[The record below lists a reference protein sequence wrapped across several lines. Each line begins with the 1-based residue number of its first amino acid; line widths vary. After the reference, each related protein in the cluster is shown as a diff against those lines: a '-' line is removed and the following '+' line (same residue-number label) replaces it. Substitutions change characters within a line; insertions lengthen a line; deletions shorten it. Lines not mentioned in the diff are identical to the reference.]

1 VPRTNPRKGTRA
13 FQWLLRYNLVRAAL
27 KIYFIRQ
34 QTNFSTSLFKH
45 ATLCARLKTR
55 RNSTSSELCPC
66 IGPVPTRATEVP
78 SSTARALLPVASGS
92 YGLLCT
98 SGFHRPLDL
107 CEGRR
112 PTKLEATKRH
122 PVGHP
127 ELRSSWPTY
136 FVAHPGSLSCDSPP
150 ALLDKLVPSSQLLKP
165 VFSQVGGDGMRPRK
179 HCEAPPR
186 GPLPGG
192 LAPPGQKRAGSAA
205 PPLLLL
211 ARMIPIGP
219 GWGSAVRPQICTQG
233 LSQKKIGSADSPPP
247 RCPPGPGFLSVARG
261 RAA

>member
-112 PTKLEATKRH
+112 PTKLEAGGNQTTPSR
-122 PVGHP
+122 P
-127 ELRSSWPTY
+127 
-136 FVAHPGSLSCDSPP
+136 PGT
-150 ALLDKLVPSSQLLKP
+150 AFLLANVL
-165 VFSQVGGDGMRPRK
+165 
-179 HCEAPPR
+179 R
-186 GPLPGG
+186 GPSRQPFLR
-192 LAPPGQKRAGSAA
+192 LAS
-205 PPLLLL
+205 
-211 ARMIPIGP
+211 
-219 GWGSAVRPQICTQG
+219 S
-233 LSQKKIGSADSPPP
+233 SP
-247 RCPPGPGFLSVARG
+247 
-261 RAA
+261 